1 MKKLDCEGFGVY
13 IDKNRMENDK
23 IFPSKNCF
31 AAFVKK
37 DILDL
42 PDKFFDMTRT
52 GECTREMY
60 VSNYDKDM
68 DLSLKKVATVY
79 HPDKHRL
86 TISLETNMS
95 ESINIFLFQ
104 KKVFEI
110 NIRHTYTITLIII
123 VTFQY
128 F

>member
-1 MKKLDCEGFGVY
+1 MTVLIAVELKKLDSEGFGVY

-68 DLSLKKVATVY
+68 DLSLKKLPQFIT
-79 HPDKHRL
+79 K
-86 TISLETNMS
+86 
-95 ESINIFLFQ
+95 INI
-104 KKVFEI
+104 
-110 NIRHTYTITLIII
+110 N
-123 VTFQY
+123 
-128 F
+128 

>member
-1 MKKLDCEGFGVY
+1 M
-13 IDKNRMENDK
+13 
-23 IFPSKNCF
+23 

-60 VSNYDKDM
+60 VRNYDKDM
-68 DLSLKKVATVY
+68 DLSLKKVAAVY
-79 HPDKHRL
+79 HPDKHQL

-95 ESINIFLFQ
+95 DSNNIFLLE

-110 NIRHTYTITLIII
+110 NIRHTYTITVIII

-128 F
+128 FQVLHVTKLDSYIWKGGEDMAMRLHHALH